1 MVNGSVLVKDKYRV
15 LKKIIKILIIIGI
28 ILIIL
33 AIVFVLG
40 FLLKK
45 PVRVEVILANPVEAI
60 ILANTNEIGE
70 INKEAVIEEAVI
82 EFDEEYINYLL
93 VALGTGYLHKSIL
106 GGNPV
111 IELVLDDE
119 VWASKIIEGVPYSGK
134 GGVEEEDL
142 KISLSKEEAVKAILS
157 SDIEQFI
164 KDSVNNGNTQIEMI
178 AGKTELFA
186 KGYLNLY
193 KALTGEE
200 IAVE

>member
-1 MVNGSVLVKDKYRV
+1 MKRVVKF
-15 LKKIIKILIIIGI
+15 LIIAVVVLIVIVAFAAGYLLRKPRMVEI
-28 ILIIL
+28 IIENPLN
-33 AIVFVLG
+33 AIV
-40 FLLKK
+40 
-45 PVRVEVILANPVEAI
+45 A
-60 ILANTNEIGE
+60 ANTNSVGAIDVP
-70 INKEAVIEEAVI
+70 AVIEQGVI

-111 IELVLDDE
+111 IELVLGE
-119 VWASKIIEGVPYSGK
+119 GVWASEIIDGVPYSGK
-134 GGVEEEDL
+134 GEAEEEDL
-142 KISLSKEEAVKAILS
+142 KISLSKEEAVRAILS
-157 SDIEQFI
+157 SDIEQFM

-186 KGYLNLY
+186 KGYLSLY

>member
-1 MVNGSVLVKDKYRV
+1 MVNERVNVKDKHRV
-15 LKKIIKILIIIGI
+15 LKKALKIFGVILG

-33 AIVFVLG
+33 AVVFVFG

-45 PVRVEVILANPVEAI
+45 PAKIEVILANPLESI
-60 ILANTNEIGE
+60 ILANTNELGE
-70 INKEAVIEEAVI
+70 VNNGAVIQEAVI

-111 IELVLDDE
+111 IELVLGE
-119 VWASKIIEGVPYSGK
+119 GVWASEIIDGVPYSGK
-134 GGVEEEDL
+134 GEAEEEDL
-142 KISLSKEEAVKAILS
+142 KISLSKEEAVRAILS
-157 SDIEQFI
+157 SDIEQFM

-186 KGYLNLY
+186 KGYLSLY